1 MWGEWFLLFQAQWD
15 ELLAKPYIVF
25 ARTTPNET
33 LQIVEACQAR
43 NEIIALVAGS
53 VTDAPGLAN
62 ANIGISSNQTSTD
75 IAIKAADIVLDEDSL
90 STIVCGIEAGR
101 RWVKRRGRIQ
111 KTFWFRLFEN
121 LQSSIAYT
129 LAHLLPEVLPIIL
142 NFTLGMPLALD
153 PLQILSIDLAC
164 ELPPAIGKSVCIFQ
178 LSTVF

>member
-1 MWGEWFLLFQAQWD
+1 M
-15 ELLAKPYIVF
+15 
-25 ARTTPNET
+25 
-33 LQIVEACQAR
+33 EACQAR

-111 KTFWFRLFEN
+111 KTF
-121 LQSSIAYT
+121 
-129 LAHLLPEVLPIIL
+129 
-142 NFTLGMPLALD
+142 
-153 PLQILSIDLAC
+153 
-164 ELPPAIGKSVCIFQ
+164 
-178 LSTVF
+178 